1 MDLRLSRD
9 DLKYLFLSFA
19 FSSVSIFF
27 AYYIYPSAT
36 SILSISFIVIAL
48 TPSFFSLIENE
59 EALVAHCGRTL
70 PFLDRYEPLIIL
82 ILVLSVGVFLSLS
95 LWYNV
100 LPSDPSYHEM
110 GVCSTSTPCREG
122 VFKLQIASI
131 EELRGVH
138 TGLGLMLFAF
148 VLSLF
153 FGTGALLIIVW
164 DVSTLVVASAVV
176 SPINFLLHLPK
187 LLAFF
192 LTGLSGALLSVAIVR
207 HEWCSHSFTKVFKD
221 SLRLLLLAMAIYLLT
236 YFLFRVT

>member
-1 MDLRLSRD
+1 MDLRLTRD

-48 TPSFFSLIENE
+48 TPPLFSLIENE
-59 EALVAHCGRTL
+59 ETLVAHCGKKL
-70 PFLDRYEPLIIL
+70 PFLDRYEPLLIL
-82 ILVLSVGVFLSLS
+82 VLVLSVGIFLSLS

-100 LPSDPSYHEM
+100 LPSDPSYDEM
-110 GVCSTSTPCREG
+110 GVCHTSLPCREG

-131 EELRGVH
+131 EEPRAVH

-148 VLSLF
+148 LLSLF

-164 DVSTLVVASAVV
+164 DVSALVVTSATI
-176 SPINFLLHLPK
+176 SPMNFLLHLPK

-192 LTGLSGALLSVAIVR
+192 LTGLSGTLLSVAVVR
-207 HEWCSHSFTKVFKD
+207 HEWCSHSFTRVFKD
-221 SLRLLLLAMAIYLLT
+221 SVRLLLLAVALYLLT